1 MAQVMKTHVRQTSL
15 SKSLSKR
22 RSTMSGLKN
31 PPYPSQNTSPLS
43 CHFSPT
49 FTRICS
55 CCIRCTRNASKAT
68 PGSTIRL
75 RLDLVFGSP
84 STYPYPPT
92 LVIVRCTETKPCLKS
107 ISSHRNAS
115 SSPRLIP
122 VVNAKINNASRREPR
137 AASSNFSACSTV
149 SVCASYRSIRGGD
162 TSFATFRA
170 TSPCLTASSSARCNA
185 AWISPT
191 VLGLDPSSSTTKRA
205 RLDHKHQIIEHG
217 GLRGRKPDDILR
229 HQRNGSLVHNVIDQ
243 NGRNI

>member
-1 MAQVMKTHVRQTSL
+1 MPQTLLYHLRMDARYQQNCCCTMAQVMKTHVRQTSL
-15 SKSLSKR
+15 IKSLSKR
-22 RSTMSGLKN
+22 LSTISGLKN

-107 ISSHRNAS
+107 MSSHRNAN

-122 VVNAKINNASRREPR
+122 SR
-137 AASSNFSACSTV
+137 
-149 SVCASYRSIRGGD
+149 
-162 TSFATFRA
+162 
-170 TSPCLTASSSARCNA
+170 
-185 AWISPT
+185 
-191 VLGLDPSSSTTKRA
+191 TT
-205 RLDHKHQIIEHG
+205 LSGG
-217 GLRGRKPDDILR
+217 GLIY
-229 HQRNGSLVHNVIDQ
+229 
-243 NGRNI
+243 